1 MESPII
7 QKISQNS
14 IKAGL
19 YTNVVQVS
27 LTPSGLTFTT
37 FLTLRHLCPAKLF
50 LPPPQKKICNTFHT
64 SFITFLTYI
73 FVKNNLPSVLL

>member
-50 LPPPQKKICNTFHT
+50 LPPPPPKK
-64 SFITFLTYI
+64 
-73 FVKNNLPSVLL
+73 NLQYLPYKLYYLSDLYFCKK

>member
-50 LPPPQKKICNTFHT
+50 LPPPPKK
-64 SFITFLTYI
+64 
-73 FVKNNLPSVLL
+73 NLQYLPYKLYYLSDLYFCKK